1 MTISDYN
8 IQEEIKKVRAEYRR
22 KLRELRQRKKEA
34 LAKLYADYYFAVDGE
49 ERATIE
55 AKILAILDD
64 QRKVWIVA
72 TKLKTMLAALEQKEK
87 VTADYRKKLRELRKM
102 RKEALAKLYE
112 AYYLE
117 KDESQRALI
126 STQIEKI
133 LDNERNDN

>member
-1 MTISDYN
+1 M
-8 IQEEIKKVRAEYRR
+8 
-22 KLRELRQRKKEA
+22 
-34 LAKLYADYYFAVDGE
+34 
-49 ERATIE
+49 
-55 AKILAILDD
+55 
-64 QRKVWIVA
+64 A

>member
-1 MTISDYN
+1 
-8 IQEEIKKVRAEYRR
+8 
-22 KLRELRQRKKEA
+22 
-34 LAKLYADYYFAVDGE
+34 
-49 ERATIE
+49 
-55 AKILAILDD
+55 
-64 QRKVWIVA
+64 
-72 TKLKTMLAALEQKEK
+72 MLAALEQKEK